1 MLLVDTNVW
10 LAAAD
15 RRSRDHARCR
25 AVLDEHRT
33 ELASTVPVIA
43 ETAWLLL
50 DRGGPEHQH
59 RFLTLVTSGRLQPV
73 ELTAADWLRVLEL
86 VDTYADLRLDAI
98 DGATIAVA
106 ERLGLSTV
114 ATLDHRDFATVRPAH
129 CDALTLLPAGG
140 QVDE

>member
-1 MLLVDTNVW
+1 MLEQHKD
-10 LAAAD
+10 
-15 RRSRDHARCR
+15 
-25 AVLDEHRT
+25 

-50 DRGGPEHQH
+50 DRGGPEHQR

-73 ELTAADWLRVLEL
+73 ELTAADWERVLEL

-98 DGATIAVA
+98 DAATIAVA
-106 ERLGLSTV
+106 ERLGLTTI

-140 QVDE
+140 QIDE